1 MFTYAYP
8 QLVCYPSYFKY
19 QLKSIIVS
27 TEKQEDNNHYYT
39 FAKYGEQFYRC
50 DDSLIEPVDKAL
62 VFERK
67 NLTTIAMYVREQ
79 NKNANF
85 AATIGQIL
93 FETGKYN
100 VISYGENSH
109 VRMMFDAALEYI
121 SGNTKL
127 LSWSYGA
134 VYTCL
139 QCKDGKLLFMIYS
152 ILLQNHVFGRDC
164 ILFSNDKHV
173 SKSAEISL
181 DDTLLQT
188 KLAPKIRCRQH
199 CEGYTFTRNANY
211 SILEIP
217 TFVFVTFTVDSAK
230 NSTKSSTTDKS
241 NESFHKQIY
250 VTCDLTQSCFN
261 YDLYCFIVVTKDDQT
276 LLVKLISNNEYSV
289 YNNDTKAYEPLLGY
303 HFNDFIIASS
313 TNIVLCYKTNDDLDL
328 FPTFQPS
335 TLDMRDWKEK
345 NNLYSFILADA
356 FNTYMSHRDKP
367 FKVGP
372 YELNPT
378 DIFNLIE
385 PKYEL
390 NDQLLNAHLY
400 KTTTLTT
407 GIVLFDS
414 VSFLKYCLRGFRT
427 TAEII
432 DTQWFNNDIVLV
444 PIHNSRHW
452 ILFII
457 DIKKKTI
464 VFLDSL
470 PSNSSPYEKYK
481 HYIVQLL
488 RTHHFYSKKSS
499 INFANWKVVS
509 ELHDWQQDDTTSC
522 GIYCAFFA
530 RSYVTATKY
539 PNINK
544 TNIRNN
550 RVQFALHLLE
560 PTKS

>member
-1 MFTYAYP
+1 LTINIFHDQTGKR
-8 QLVCYPSYFKY
+8 VES
-19 QLKSIIVS
+19 S
-27 TEKQEDNNHYYT
+27 KQNNH
-39 FAKYGEQFYRC
+39 
-50 DDSLIEPVDKAL
+50 
-62 VFERK
+62 
-67 NLTTIAMYVREQ
+67 
-79 NKNANF
+79 
-85 AATIGQIL
+85 
-93 FETGKYN
+93 
-100 VISYGENSH
+100 
-109 VRMMFDAALEYI
+109 
-121 SGNTKL
+121 
-127 LSWSYGA
+127 
-134 VYTCL
+134 
-139 QCKDGKLLFMIYS
+139 
-152 ILLQNHVFGRDC
+152 
-164 ILFSNDKHV
+164 
-173 SKSAEISL
+173 
-181 DDTLLQT
+181 
-188 KLAPKIRCRQH
+188 
-199 CEGYTFTRNANY
+199 
-211 SILEIP
+211 
-217 TFVFVTFTVDSAK
+217 
-230 NSTKSSTTDKS
+230 
-241 NESFHKQIY
+241 
-250 VTCDLTQSCFN
+250 SCFN
-261 YDLYCFIVVTKDDQT
+261 YDLYCFIVVTKDDRT

-335 TLDMRDWKEK
+335 TLDMHDWKEK

-356 FNTYMSHRDKP
+356 FNMYMSHRDKP

-372 YELNPT
+372 YELNST

-457 DIKKKTI
+457 DIEKKTI

-499 INFANWKVVS
+499 INFTNWKVVS

-544 TNIRNN
+544 ANIRNN